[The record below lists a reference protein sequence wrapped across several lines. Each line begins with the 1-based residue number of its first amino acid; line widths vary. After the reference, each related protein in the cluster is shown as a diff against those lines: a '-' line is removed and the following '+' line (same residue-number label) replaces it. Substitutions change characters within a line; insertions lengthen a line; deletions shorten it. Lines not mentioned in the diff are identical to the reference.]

1 MNLLNLFKKSD
12 WSKLS
17 NFDSGVQ
24 QDIAYLIACDSLIA
38 AAIKNNLHKF
48 IDSVSSSD
56 NINFK
61 NFAANLNQK
70 ECIQELEIALLSTGV
85 GKRFDGIRWSKV
97 SPETVVKLVGI
108 LVMGNFRNGD
118 QLTAENDIQ
127 KSGYYY
133 ASNEARSQFLI
144 FLANYSKTVDL
155 NMVKKFDEDYF
166 SKYWIET
173 RIFLFEQLQLNISAE
188 PAGLTAVV
196 KDRFEKLSVNRKS
209 ALIILA
215 ESLKNK
221 RLDANKETNTSSNH
235 AEVAPPPSAS
245 FDPEQHKLDHPYCY
259 IPHTK
264 VSKLMF
270 DCFKLVMDDFTSI
283 GVSNYDFRRLS
294 GFKDDVPDVML
305 NMVPLF
311 DASVLAY
318 CVLVAVAQNKDS
330 KFVGCGV
337 WKEVTKKFEKDNM
350 LQFGLM
356 SGFKRNGSV
365 NLAAIDPT
373 VARNSENTGLDL
385 LSLIR
390 KSPNEFLKSNEDVVI
405 RIKLLLQGTVV
416 FRNMLS
422 HPIYSQSLSL
432 IIDSVFKKVTKNLDE
447 LSKGEVLSWDKQK
460 DLK

>member
-1 MNLLNLFKKSD
+1 MNLLNLFKKSE

-17 NFDSGVQ
+17 KFDSGVQ
-24 QDIAYLIACDSLIA
+24 QDIAYLIACDSLFA
-38 AAIKNNLHKF
+38 AAIK
-48 IDSVSSSD
+48 DSLRKLIENVASD
-56 NINFK
+56 GNTIFK
-61 NFAANLNQK
+61 NFANALNQR
-70 ECIQELEIALLSTGV
+70 ECVQELEIALLSTGV

-118 QLTAENDIQ
+118 QLSAENDIQ

-144 FLANYSKTVDL
+144 FLANHTNTIDL
-155 NMVKKFDEDYF
+155 NMVRKFDEEYF
-166 SKYWIET
+166 SKYWIDT
-173 RIFLFEQLQLNISAE
+173 RVFLFEQLQLNISAE

-196 KDRFEKLSVNRKS
+196 KDRFEKLSANRKS
-209 ALIILA
+209 ALLILA

-221 RLDANKETNTSSNH
+221 KVDANKKSNTTSNNVE
-235 AEVAPPPSAS
+235 APPKPVAP
-245 FDPEQHKLDHPYCY
+245 FDPEQHKIDHPYCY

-264 VSKLMF
+264 VSKLML
-270 DCFKLVMDDFTSI
+270 DCFKLVMDEFKDI

-294 GFKDDVPDVML
+294 GIKDDVPDVML

-318 CVLVAVAQNKDS
+318 CVLVAVAQNKES

-337 WKEVTKKFEKDNM
+337 WKEVTKTFEKDNM

-356 SGFKRNGSV
+356 SGFKKNGSV

-373 VARNSENTGLDL
+373 VPRNSDNTGLDL

-405 RIKLLLQGTVV
+405 RVKLLLQGTVV
-416 FRNMLS
+416 FGNMLS
-422 HPIYSQSLSL
+422 HPIYSKPLSS
-432 IIDSVFKKVTKNLDE
+432 IIDSVFKKVTTNLDE
-447 LSKGEVLSWDKQK
+447 LSKGELLSWDKQK

>member
-1 MNLLNLFKKSD
+1 
-12 WSKLS
+12 
-17 NFDSGVQ
+17 
-24 QDIAYLIACDSLIA
+24 
-38 AAIKNNLHKF
+38 
-48 IDSVSSSD
+48 
-56 NINFK
+56 
-61 NFAANLNQK
+61 
-70 ECIQELEIALLSTGV
+70 
-85 GKRFDGIRWSKV
+85 
-97 SPETVVKLVGI
+97 
-108 LVMGNFRNGD
+108 
-118 QLTAENDIQ
+118 
-127 KSGYYY
+127 
-133 ASNEARSQFLI
+133 
-144 FLANYSKTVDL
+144 
-155 NMVKKFDEDYF
+155 
-166 SKYWIET
+166 
-173 RIFLFEQLQLNISAE
+173 
-188 PAGLTAVV
+188 
-196 KDRFEKLSVNRKS
+196 
-209 ALIILA
+209 
-215 ESLKNK
+215 
-221 RLDANKETNTSSNH
+221 
-235 AEVAPPPSAS
+235 
-245 FDPEQHKLDHPYCY
+245 
-259 IPHTK
+259 
-264 VSKLMF
+264 
-270 DCFKLVMDDFTSI
+270 
-283 GVSNYDFRRLS
+283 
-294 GFKDDVPDVML
+294 ML

-432 IIDSVFKKVTKNLDE
+432 IIDSVFIKVTKNLDE
-447 LSKGEVLSWDKQK
+447 LSKGELLSWDKQK